1 MGAFFYVINLKAEH
15 HHNVTWGQYFCYSI
29 KQRMSFMSK
38 IFGILILSLS
48 VFLTACND
56 DDEQQD
62 VKPQPEPQ
70 PTCKM
75 HCAP

>member
-1 MGAFFYVINLKAEH
+1 MGSVFLLLDKTEDV
-15 HHNVTWGQYFCYSI
+15 
-29 KQRMSFMSK
+29 FMSR

-62 VKPQPEPQ
+62 VKPQPDPQ